1 MMRIGLKGGATSVVM
16 EPKGLE
22 AQFYR
27 RTIDES
33 ALIEYNVLKDGTP
46 AMSTS
51 TGAPDEEHMD
61 PRLCYGEFE
70 SMDAARAC
78 QQAIEGS
85 KLYGE
90 RLRCEVIEPA
100 NDLFERV
107 RGAWGRYWVAG
118 EQEAIVG
125 PVLMKVKMA
134 APIEWPR
141 SKKMLVAVRTINSAS
156 GQYVIC
162 MAKPEAKEPGAKR
175 GCAGMMNK
183 GPATVMLAMCSHTRT
198 GKRTTMHFKTKARV
212 HRVHRST
219 CTHACTMM
227 ARACMRDGMR
237 VACA

>member
-1 MMRIGLKGGATSVVM
+1 MMRIGLEGGATSVVM
-16 EPKGLE
+16 EPEGLE

-51 TGAPDEEHMD
+51 TGAPDEEHTD

-85 KLYGE
+85 RLYGE
-90 RLRCEVIEPA
+90 RLQCEVIEPA

-162 MAKPEAKEPGAKR
+162 MAKPEAKEPGAQG

-183 GPATVMLAMCSHTRT
+183 GPATVTLAMCSHTRT

-212 HRVHRST
+212 HRIHRST
-219 CTHACTMM
+219 CTHACVMM

>member
-1 MMRIGLKGGATSVVM
+1 MRIGLEGGATSVVM
-16 EPKGLE
+16 EPEGLE

-51 TGAPDEEHMD
+51 TGAPDEEHTD

-85 KLYGE
+85 RLYGE
-90 RLRCEVIEPA
+90 RLQCEVIEPA

-118 EQEAIVG
+118 E
-125 PVLMKVKMA
+125 
-134 APIEWPR
+134 
-141 SKKMLVAVRTINSAS
+141 
-156 GQYVIC
+156 
-162 MAKPEAKEPGAKR
+162 
-175 GCAGMMNK
+175 
-183 GPATVMLAMCSHTRT
+183 
-198 GKRTTMHFKTKARV
+198 
-212 HRVHRST
+212 
-219 CTHACTMM
+219 
-227 ARACMRDGMR
+227 
-237 VACA
+237 